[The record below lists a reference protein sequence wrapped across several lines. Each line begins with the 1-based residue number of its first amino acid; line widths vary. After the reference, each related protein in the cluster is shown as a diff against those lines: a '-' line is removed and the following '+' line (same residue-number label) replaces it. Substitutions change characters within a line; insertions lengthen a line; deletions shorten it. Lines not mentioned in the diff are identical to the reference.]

1 MLTEDP
7 LRPPRERGMPRAL
20 LLAAM
25 MHVLLIALLA
35 FGVHWHSHQPE
46 AVEAE
51 LWAPTAHLAAP
62 PAPKPAPQP
71 TPAPTPQPAPPPPP
85 PQPRVQAQP
94 SPDEAQIALQRKKK
108 LEAER
113 KAQELQQAQV
123 EAQKKHEAEQKLEA
137 KKLAEQ
143 KRAEQKQLEAKKLA
157 EQEKLEKQEKLA
169 EQKKLEKQEKLAEQ
183 KKLEA
188 QKLAEQKKQ
197 AQQLAREQKAARAAY
212 LKSMMAQAGD
222 GAAGSTGT
230 AARTSGPSGGY
241 GARLATL
248 VKENVVYPQLAQ
260 IQGNPQVL
268 LSVTLDPNS
277 GEVVGVHVKR
287 SSGVPSWDAAV
298 VRAVQ
303 RLGRFPSDHGRWYT
317 PMDILAGPRDT
328 H

>member
-169 EQKKLEKQEKLAEQ
+169 EQKKLE
-183 KKLEA
+183 A

-260 IQGNPQVL
+260 VQGNPQVL

>member
-71 TPAPTPQPAPPPPP
+71 TPAPTPQPAPPPPPPPPP

-169 EQKKLEKQEKLAEQ
+169 EQKKLE
-183 KKLEA
+183 A

-248 VKENVVYPQLAQ
+248 VKQNIVYPQLAQ
-260 IQGNPQVL
+260 VQGNPQVL
-268 LSVTLDPNS
+268 LSVTLDPQS

>member
-1 MLTEDP
+1 MQP
-7 LRPPRERGMPRAL
+7 
-20 LLAAM
+20 
-25 MHVLLIALLA
+25 
-35 FGVHWHSHQPE
+35 QPE
-46 AVEAE
+46 
-51 LWAPTAHLAAP
+51 
-62 PAPKPAPQP
+62 
-71 TPAPTPQPAPPPPP
+71 
-85 PQPRVQAQP
+85 
-94 SPDEAQIALQRKKK
+94 PDEAQIALQRKRK
-108 LEAER
+108 LEAQH
-113 KAQELQQAQV
+113 KAQERAQLEAQRKLAAQKKLV
-123 EAQKKHEAEQKLEA
+123 EAQKLEDQQLAEQKREAKRLAKQKLERQQQLEEQKLEA

-143 KRAEQKQLEAKKLA
+143 K
-157 EQEKLEKQEKLA
+157 KLEKQRELA
-169 EQKKLEKQEKLAEQ
+169 A
-183 KKLEA
+183 
-188 QKLAEQKKQ
+188 QKKQ
-197 AQQLAREQKAARAAY
+197 AQQLAREQKAARDAY

-248 VKENVVYPQLAQ
+248 VKQNVVYPQLAQ

-268 LSVTLDPNS
+268 LSVTLDPNT

-317 PMDILAGPRDT
+317 PMDVQAGPRDT

>member
-169 EQKKLEKQEKLAEQ
+169 EQKKLE
-183 KKLEA
+183 A

-222 GAAGSTGT
+222 GAPGSTGT

-260 IQGNPQVL
+260 VQGNPQVL

>member
-1 MLTEDP
+1 MLSNDP

-20 LLAAM
+20 LLAAL

-35 FGVHWHSHQPE
+35 FGVHWRSHQPE

-71 TPAPTPQPAPPPPP
+71 TPTPQPEPQPAPPPPP
-85 PQPRVQAQP
+85 PPRVQPQP
-94 SPDEAQIALQRKKK
+94 TPDEAQIALQRKKK
-108 LEAER
+108 LEAKR
-113 KAQELQQAQV
+113 KAQEQQAEL
-123 EAQKKHEAEQKLEA
+123 EAQKKLDAQKKLEAEQKLEA
-137 KKLAEQ
+137 QNKLKAEKKLKA
-143 KRAEQKQLEAKKLA
+143 
-157 EQEKLEKQEKLA
+157 
-169 EQKKLEKQEKLAEQ
+169 Q

-188 QKLAEQKKQ
+188 QKELAAEKKLEAQKKLEAEKKLEAKKLAEQKKQ
-197 AQQLAREQKAARAAY
+197 AQQLAREQKAARTAY
-212 LKSMMAQAGD
+212 LQSMMAQAGD
-222 GAAGSTGT
+222 GAPGSTGT

-248 VKENVVYPQLAQ
+248 VRQNVVYPQLAQ
-260 IQGNPQVL
+260 VQGNPQVL
-268 LSVTLDPNS
+268 LSVTLDPNT

-303 RLGRFPSDHGRWYT
+303 RLGRFPSDHGHWYT
-317 PMDILAGPRDT
+317 PMDVLAGPRDT